1 MKKSFLMLLAACAV
15 SVSTA
20 FAQDKCKD
28 ACKAFG
34 PEDGKLSTEL
44 SFNPFDQNGNTF
56 ELEALRVRYFITKKH
71 ALRLGL
77 GFGLTKDNSEDSDEK
92 GTKVKE
98 SESKAGRFSLD
109 LGYEYHFLQRGR
121 FDLFAGASLGITK
134 QNYSY
139 TESHYEPNPTQ
150 YNPDGKKW
158 VTTEYTGRGQ
168 DANDR
173 AYFGFNVNIFTGA
186 DFYVYKGLFIGAE
199 FGMKVSTQKDSEYE
213 MKVTDQPA
221 VKSTDDNKKVN
232 LKLYAMPSFR
242 IGWTF

>member
-34 PEDGKLSTEL
+34 PEDGKFSTEL
-44 SFNPFDQNGNTF
+44 SFNPFDQNGHTF

-71 ALRLGL
+71 AVRLGL
-77 GFGLTKDNSEDSDEK
+77 GFGLSKET
-92 GTKVKE
+92 KE
-98 SESKAGRFSLD
+98 SSNETAKTSTESENKEGHFDLN

-121 FDLFAGASLGITK
+121 FDLFAGASFGIEKT
-134 QNYSY
+134 NYSY
-139 TESHYEPNPTQ
+139 HEETYDGNTQKTITKDYENI
-150 YNPDGKKW
+150 DK
-158 VTTEYTGRGQ
+158 GQ
-168 DANDR
+168 DNR
-173 AYFGFNVNIFTGA
+173 SNFGFNVNIFTGA

-199 FGMKVSTQKDSEYE
+199 FGMKVSTSKPSDY
-213 MKVTDQPA
+213 KIKITDQPDI
-221 VKSTDDNKKVN
+221 KNNDDNKTVN

>member
-34 PEDGKLSTEL
+34 PEDGKFSTEL
-44 SFNPFDQNGNTF
+44 SFNPFDQNGHTF

-71 ALRLGL
+71 AVRLGL
-77 GFGLTKDNSEDSDEK
+77 GFGLTKDNAEESNVN
-92 GTKVKE
+92 GTKEKE
-98 SESKAGRFSLD
+98 SESKAGHFSLD

-150 YNPDGKKW
+150 YNPQGKKMGNNRIYGSRQ
-158 VTTEYTGRGQ
+158 ER
-168 DANDR
+168 R
-173 AYFGFNVNIFTGA
+173 RPR
-186 DFYVYKGLFIGAE
+186 LFW
-199 FGMKVSTQKDSEYE
+199 
-213 MKVTDQPA
+213 
-221 VKSTDDNKKVN
+221 
-232 LKLYAMPSFR
+232 L
-242 IGWTF
+242 